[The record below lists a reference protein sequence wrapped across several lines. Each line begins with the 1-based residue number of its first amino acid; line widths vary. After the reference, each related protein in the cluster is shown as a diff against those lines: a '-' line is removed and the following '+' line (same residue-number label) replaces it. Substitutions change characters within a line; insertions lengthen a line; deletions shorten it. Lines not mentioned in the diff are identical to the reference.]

1 MAKIVPVKYYN
12 TLIAKYDSTASNP
25 SGKEWH
31 VEESRIKGGYNNKS
45 MDYGV
50 RAHII
55 DKNYDQQ
62 NLTNTLIYSGIY
74 NSRTSVNNTNQF
86 PIDKPI
92 TLSVDIQ
99 QGSIQKL
106 FAEDQ
111 VLNIF
116 QEEKVRYVPVDK
128 DIIYTAEGVPL
139 STSSNVFL
147 GDIVSYG
154 TNYGIGTNPE
164 SFAYYAGR
172 KYFVD
177 KPKGAVLR
185 LSRDG
190 ITEISNYGMRGY
202 FRDVLRT
209 ATKIVGAWDVY
220 NKDYVV
226 SIQGGSEDVTLSFD
240 EATNGW
246 TSFYSYIPQA
256 GGSLD
261 GKFYTFSPYVAANL
275 ETLSYSGDIWE
286 HYSNSTHNNFYAN
299 QSTSRVSL
307 IFNQNPSANKNFLT
321 VNYEGS
327 RNWEINNMLAEQDT
341 GIQDEAKSIAKYNVN
356 NEDLIISAFK
366 LYDGKFYANLINDSE
381 AKPGEVI
388 FGNSISGIKGYFATF
403 DIKTDATTYQELF
416 SVSTNYN
423 INSY

>member
-1 MAKIVPVKYYN
+1 MAYILEVDYFNCFILK
-12 TLIAKYDSTASNP
+12 DDQDRF
-25 SGKEWH
+25 H
-31 VEESRIKGGYNNKS
+31 VEESRIKGGFNNS
-45 MDYGV
+45 AVDYGV
-50 RAHII
+50 RAHIT
-55 DKNYDQQ
+55 DDSYKGEEVRS
-62 NLTNTLIYSGIY
+62 NTLIYSGIY
-74 NSRTSVNNTNQF
+74 NSRTGVNNTNQF

-99 QGSIQKL
+99 QGGIYKL

-111 VLNIF
+111 LLNIF
-116 QEEKVRYVPVDK
+116 QEEKVRYVPVNK
-128 DIIYTAEGVPL
+128 DIIYTAEGIPL
-139 STSSNVFL
+139 STSTNVFL
-147 GDIVSYG
+147 GDVVSYG
-154 TNYGIGTNPE
+154 TNYGIGKNPE

-202 FRDVLRT
+202 FRDVLRG
-209 ATKIVGAWDVY
+209 ATYIPGMWDVY

-240 EATNGW
+240 EAVNGW
-246 TSFYSYIPQA
+246 TSRYSYIPQL

-261 GKFYTFSPYVAANL
+261 GKFYTFKNCDLY
-275 ETLSYSGDIWE
+275 E
-286 HYSNSTHNNFYAN
+286 HYSNTLQNNFYGTQYDSN
-299 QSTSRVSL
+299 VEL

-321 VNYEGS
+321 ISYEGS
-327 RNWEINNMLAEQDT
+327 KTWNISNVEAEQDT
-341 GIQDEAKSIAKYNVN
+341 GITDTAQDIATYNAN
-356 NEDLIISAFK
+356 NQDLIISGFK
-366 LYDGKFYANLINDSE
+366 LYDGKFYSNLMNNST
-381 AKPGEVI
+381 AKNGEVL
-388 FGNSISGIKGYFATF
+388 FGGDVSGIKGYFAKMK
-403 DIKTDATTYQELF
+403 INTDATTYQELF